1 MLDII
6 DSINES
12 VLADNHVLV
21 NFKMVNML
29 PNVENKSG
37 LKSVKDALC
46 DSNFYLDSVQYIVDA
61 LEICLTCKNS
71 KFNHQHFL
79 QTDGMAQGPHMSCS
93 YVDIAIAKY
102 DFLANK
108 FYLTPFL
115 WKRFR
120 GNVFLLLEHG
130 MASFPLFLD
139 YLNSM
144 DKTVKATL
152 VRKFQV
158 KQA

>member
-46 DSNFYLDSVQYIVDA
+46 DSNFYLDSVQCIVDA
-61 LEICLTCKNS
+61 
-71 KFNHQHFL
+71 
-79 QTDGMAQGPHMSCS
+79 
-93 YVDIAIAKY
+93 
-102 DFLANK
+102 
-108 FYLTPFL
+108 
-115 WKRFR
+115 
-120 GNVFLLLEHG
+120 
-130 MASFPLFLD
+130 
-139 YLNSM
+139 
-144 DKTVKATL
+144 
-152 VRKFQV
+152 
-158 KQA
+158 